1 MTVMSAR
8 ATGTTTPL
16 SDDRTG
22 VRTADVS
29 GELPWVEDAG
39 KIAPQ
44 DARALSKIFFDRL
57 QVLEEGTHEHQYA
70 RNTLIEMNLSLVRFA
85 ASRFRNRG
93 GDDTED
99 IIQVGT
105 IGLIKAI
112 DRFDLSREVE
122 FATFAVPY
130 IVGEIKRFFRDTTW
144 SVHVPRRLQELRVD
158 LAKAKEQ
165 LSAQLDRDPTV
176 KELAAHLDL
185 PEEEIIEGLVAA
197 NGFGGFPRHPVRG
210 QRLRPGAAGVRRCPR
225 RAGPGHGD
233 RREPAHAGPAAG
245 AARRPGAPD
254 RADAVRGGDDAVA
267 DRRGAGCVPDAVVAA
282 AQQDRPAVAQGYE
295 RRGLSPRQPFGLRTD
310 FSRPPFRAG
319 GFVPSARGQGPP
331 PGCVPLAYAS

>member
-1 MTVMSAR
+1 MTAMS
-8 ATGTTTPL
+8 
-16 SDDRTG
+16 
-22 VRTADVS
+22 VRTTETIGSAATRCDEVGS
-29 GELPWVEDAG
+29 ASDAAALPWIEDAG
-39 KIAPQ
+39 KVAPQ
-44 DARALSKIFFDRL
+44 DARAMSKLFFDRL
-57 QVLEEGTHEHQYA
+57 QVLEEGTHEYQYA

-144 SVHVPRRLQELRVD
+144 SVHVPRRLQELRVE

-165 LSAQLDRDPTV
+165 LSAKLDRDPTV
-176 KELAAHLDL
+176 AELAAHLDL

-197 NGFGGFPRHPVRG
+197 NGYSAGSLDTPNADSESGSDQRAYADLLGDDDPGMESVENLHTLAPLLRQLDDRERKIVQMRFGQEMTQAQIGAELGVSQMHVSRLLSRIV
-210 QRLRPGAAGVRRCPR
+210 QRLRAGMSVE
-225 RAGPGHGD
+225 A
-233 RREPAHAGPAAG
+233 
-245 AARRPGAPD
+245 
-254 RADAVRGGDDAVA
+254 
-267 DRRGAGCVPDAVVAA
+267 
-282 AQQDRPAVAQGYE
+282 
-295 RRGLSPRQPFGLRTD
+295 
-310 FSRPPFRAG
+310 
-319 GFVPSARGQGPP
+319 
-331 PGCVPLAYAS
+331 